1 MQPEKMTGTLKEQL
15 NAITPALQ
23 EMQMRKEARVK
34 QFMEIQ
40 TEIQRIASEIAGH
53 TGNEAITV
61 NEEDLSLKKLE
72 EYQNQLQRLKREK
85 VYTDIKKRVL

>member
-40 TEIQRIASEIAGH
+40 TEIQRIASEIAGR